1 MSVRCKTALGT
12 DVEVTFCDD
21 VGENKGGYYCQIH
34 LLYED
39 DAIDDF
45 VIHKDDLQG
54 RATKESFAKH
64 YVKSIN
70 DY

>member
-21 VGENKGGYYCQIH
+21 VDENKGGYYCQIH

-39 DAIDDF
+39 DPIDDF
-45 VIHKDDLQG
+45 VIHTDDLEG
-54 RATKESFAKH
+54 GGTKENFAKY
-64 YVKSIN
+64 YVRTIT